1 MQRGGEPTVSDR
13 VLASKMGSYAVKL
26 LMEGKG
32 GLAVGIE
39 DNHLCTHDI
48 VDLFDSRHVGD
59 YSLLAMND
67 DLSR

>member
-1 MQRGGEPTVSDR
+1 
-13 VLASKMGSYAVKL
+13 MGSYAVKL

-48 VDLFDSRHVGD
+48 VDLFDSHHVGD